1 VLARAASRLVEEV
14 ERLIEEAWLVDMLA
28 FVAAKAASTLEE
40 DDDRLNELVLRVASA
55 PSTLEEEFD
64 RLRLET

>member
-1 VLARAASRLVEEV
+1 
-14 ERLIEEAWLVDMLA
+14 MLA

-40 DDDRLNELVLRVASA
+40 DDDRLSELVLRVASA